1 MTSLSLQEVDYYE
14 PSNFYIGPRAVI
26 SAFNDRL
33 ANRFLIVGL
42 LFFHPLQAD
51 LIHLGAK
58 YSPCMKP
65 DTRIGADIEA
75 TRIRERQTACCIR
88 NDNSGCVQTSR
99 AECSVKTVSCLS
111 FAKKKKGGGGTN
123 FMC

>member
-14 PSNFYIGPRAVI
+14 PSNFYIGPRAVRI
-26 SAFNDRL
+26 LFEK
-33 ANRFLIVGL
+33 FL
-42 LFFHPLQAD
+42 LFHFSLIGYFFFFGFWTLKAD

-88 NDNSGCVQTSR
+88 NDNSGCVQTSM
-99 AECSVKTVSCLS
+99 AECSV
-111 FAKKKKGGGGTN
+111 N
-123 FMC
+123 

>member
-42 LFFHPLQAD
+42 LFFDPRFFA
-51 LIHLGAK
+51 GGS
-58 YSPCMKP
+58 YSF
-65 DTRIGADIEA
+65 
-75 TRIRERQTACCIR
+75 
-88 NDNSGCVQTSR
+88 GC
-99 AECSVKTVSCLS
+99 
-111 FAKKKKGGGGTN
+111 
-123 FMC
+123 